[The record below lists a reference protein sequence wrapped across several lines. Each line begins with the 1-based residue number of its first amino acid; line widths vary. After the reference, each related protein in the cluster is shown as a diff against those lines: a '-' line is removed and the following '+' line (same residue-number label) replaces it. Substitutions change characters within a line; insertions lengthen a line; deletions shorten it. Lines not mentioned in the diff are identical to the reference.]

1 MGLKLPSG
9 WHQVSIEKFLK
20 YNTICQRKWEDP
32 LDLEINLLSC
42 FSGATTTEIEKLK
55 TPEILKEIK
64 RLDFLKELPQTKI
77 HYAFKL
83 NGNTYK
89 VAYQMQDMTGG
100 QFMNFSDILKGVK
113 PEDYIYQMHE
123 LIATMCIKK
132 EKGLFFENGISFSK
146 YEYKGYKENAD
157 EFYKHMSIDIAYPY
171 YVFFCK
177 VMEKSLLDTR
187 DSLLKKLEKLK
198 KSNRKRRWGFLNI
211 GGGI

>member
-113 PEDYIYQMHE
+113 LPYRY
-123 LIATMCIKK
+123 LIR
-132 EKGLFFENGISFSK
+132 
-146 YEYKGYKENAD
+146 
-157 EFYKHMSIDIAYPY
+157 
-171 YVFFCK
+171 CK
-177 VMEKSLLDTR
+177 T
-187 DSLLKKLEKLK
+187 
-198 KSNRKRRWGFLNI
+198 
-211 GGGI
+211 